1 MFTQISSLLKLFPI
15 AIQESEQIYRPEVP
29 LLPGLEKFAQTNNI
43 SFLYSLDTFDI
54 VIISLY
60 FGILFILSLYG
71 FYRLKLVYLFF
82 RYLPHA
88 PKPKTEF
95 SELPK
100 VTVQLPLFNEMYVV
114 ERLIESVAAIDYP
127 RELLEIQVL
136 DDSTDETIAIAS
148 CVVEQYK
155 KQGFDI
161 VYLHRTDRTGF
172 KAGALEAGLKSAK
185 GQFVAVFDAD
195 FLPRP
200 DCIKKMI
207 HYFTDEKIGMVQM
220 RWSHINGDYSLLTKI
235 QSIMLDGHFVVEQ
248 MARNR
253 SGSFFNFNGTAGMW
267 RREAIEYSGGWQHD
281 TLTEDT
287 DLSYRAQLMGWRF
300 VYLLDEDVPAELPVE
315 INAFKAQQRRWAKGL
330 IQVAIKL
337 LGRMLKNDNLPTRVK
352 VEMFFRLTNNIA
364 APLMILLALLHL
376 PVLIVR
382 YNQGFFHL
390 LLFDVPILLFSS
402 LSVIAFYG
410 SAQYYLHPTTWKKRL
425 KYLPLVMGMGIGLTF
440 SNARAVIEAILGVQS
455 SFVRTPKYKVESRQ
469 DNWLSQAM
477 KYRRNMGLIP
487 YLEVLTAIYF
497 VATIYYAFTRSILGT
512 IPFLFIFLFGYGYTG
527 IMSMFQSTWQR
538 FFKTK

>member
-1 MFTQISSLLKLFPI
+1 MFTQISSLLKLFTI

-88 PKPKTEF
+88 PKPKSEF
-95 SELPK
+95 PELPK

-114 ERLIESVAAIDYP
+114 ERLIEAVAAIDYP

-148 CVVEQYK
+148 RVVAEYQ

-300 VYLLDEDVPAELPVE
+300 VYLLDEDAPAELPVE

-440 SNARAVIEAILGVQS
+440 SNARAVIEALFGVQS
-455 SFVRTPKYKVESRQ
+455 SFVRTPKYKVESRK

-497 VATIYYAFTRSILGT
+497 VVTIYYAFTRSILGT
-512 IPFLFIFLFGYGYTG
+512 IPFLLIFLFGYGYTG

-538 FFKTK
+538 LFKAK

>member
-1 MFTQISSLLKLFPI
+1 MFSQVFSLLYLLPF
-15 AIQESEQIYRPEVP
+15 AVESNEPYRPSIP
-29 LLPGLEKFAQTNNI
+29 TLPGLEKFAQTNNI
-43 SFLYSLDTFDI
+43 SFLATLDTFDL

-71 FYRLKLVYLFF
+71 FYRLKLVYTFF
-82 RYLPHA
+82 RYLKYS
-88 PKPKTEF
+88 PKPKSEF
-95 SELPK
+95 TSLPK
-100 VTVQLPLFNEMYVV
+100 VTVQLPLFNELYVV
-114 ERLIESVAAIDYP
+114 ERLIEATTQIDYP
-127 RELLEIQVL
+127 KELLEIQVL
-136 DDSTDETIAIAS
+136 DDSTDETVEIAS
-148 CVVEQYK
+148 KVVEEYRK
-155 KQGFDI
+155 KGFDI
-161 VYLHRTDRTGF
+161 SYIHRTNRTGF
-172 KAGALEAGLKSAK
+172 KAGALEEGLKVAK

-195 FLPRP
+195 FLPTKE
-200 DCIKKMI
+200 CLKKMI
-207 HYFTDEKIGMVQM
+207 HFFTDEKIGMVQM

-300 VYLLDEDVPAELPVE
+300 IYLLEDSVPAELPVE

-330 IQVAIKL
+330 IQVAKKL
-337 LGRMLKNDNLPTRVK
+337 LGRIIRNPNLPTRVK
-352 VEMFFRLTNNIA
+352 VELFFRLTNNVA

-402 LSVIAFYG
+402 ISVVAFYG
-410 SAQYYLHPTTWKKRL
+410 AAQYYLHPKSWKSRL

-440 SNARAVIEAILGVQS
+440 SNARAVLEALLGIES
-455 SFVRTPKYKVESRQ
+455 SFVRTPKYKVVSNN
-469 DNWLSQAM
+469 DGWLAQAM
-477 KYRRNMGLIP
+477 KYRRSKGLIP

-497 VATIYYAFTRSILGT
+497 ALTIYYAFSRSIYGT
-512 IPFLFIFLFGYGYTG
+512 IPFLFIFLFGYGYAGT
-527 IMSMFQSTWQR
+527 MSMFQSTWQKL
-538 FFKTK
+538 FKR

>member
-1 MFTQISSLLKLFPI
+1 MFTQISLLSKLFPI
-15 AIQESEQIYRPEVP
+15 AIQESEQFYRPEVP
-29 LLPGLEKFAQTNNI
+29 MLPGLEKFAQTNNI

-88 PKPKTEF
+88 PKPKAEF

-114 ERLIESVAAIDYP
+114 ERLIEAVAAIDYP
-127 RELLEIQVL
+127 KELLEIQVL

-148 CVVEQYK
+148 QVVEQYK
-155 KQGFDI
+155 KQGFNI

-235 QSIMLDGHFVVEQ
+235 QSIMLDGHFVIEQ

-300 VYLLDEDVPAELPVE
+300 VYLLDEDSPAELPVE

-410 SAQYYLHPTTWKKRL
+410 SAQYYLHPKTWKKRL

-440 SNARAVIEAILGVQS
+440 SNARAVIEALFGIQS
-455 SFVRTPKYKVESRQ
+455 SFVRTPKYKVESRK

-497 VATIYYAFTRSILGT
+497 IATIYYAFTRSILGT

-538 FFKTK
+538 LFKAK

>member
-1 MFTQISSLLKLFPI
+1 MFTQISSLSKLFPI
-15 AIQESEQIYRPEVP
+15 AIQESEQFYRPEVP
-29 LLPGLEKFAQTNNI
+29 MLPGLEKFAQTNNI

-88 PKPKTEF
+88 PKPKAEF

-114 ERLIESVAAIDYP
+114 ERLIEAVAAIDYP
-127 RELLEIQVL
+127 KELLEIQVL

-148 CVVEQYK
+148 QVVAEYQK
-155 KQGFDI
+155 RGFDI

-195 FLPRP
+195 FLPTP
-200 DCIKKMI
+200 GCIKKMI

-235 QSIMLDGHFVVEQ
+235 QSIMLDGHFVIEQ

-300 VYLLDEDVPAELPVE
+300 VYLLDDAVPAELPVE

-440 SNARAVIEAILGVQS
+440 SNARAVIEALFGIQS
-455 SFVRTPKYKVESRQ
+455 SFVRTPKYKVENRK

-538 FFKTK
+538 LFKAK

>member
-538 FFKTK
+538 FFKAK

>member
-1 MFTQISSLLKLFPI
+1 MFTQISSLLKLFPV

-88 PKPKTEF
+88 PKPKSEF

-114 ERLIESVAAIDYP
+114 ERLIEAVAAIDYP

-148 CVVEQYK
+148 RVVAEYQ

-161 VYLHRTDRTGF
+161 SYLHRTDRTGF
-172 KAGALEAGLKSAK
+172 KAGALEAGLKNAK

-300 VYLLDEDVPAELPVE
+300 VYLLDEDAPAELPVE

-440 SNARAVIEAILGVQS
+440 SNARAVIEALFGVQS
-455 SFVRTPKYKVESRQ
+455 SFVRTPKYKVESRK

-497 VATIYYAFTRSILGT
+497 VVTIYYAFTRSILGT

-538 FFKTK
+538 FFKAK

>member
-1 MFTQISSLLKLFPI
+1 MFTKISSLLKLFPV

-88 PKPKTEF
+88 PKPKAEF

-114 ERLIESVAAIDYP
+114 ERLIEAVAAIDYP
-127 RELLEIQVL
+127 KELLEIQVL

-148 CVVEQYK
+148 RVVEQYQ

-161 VYLHRTDRTGF
+161 SYLHRTDRTGF

-300 VYLLDEDVPAELPVE
+300 VYLLDEDAPAELPVE

-440 SNARAVIEAILGVQS
+440 SNARAVIEALFGVQS
-455 SFVRTPKYKVESRQ
+455 SFVRTPKYKVESRK

-538 FFKTK
+538 FFKAK

>member
-1 MFTQISSLLKLFPI
+1 MFTQISSLLKLFSV

-88 PKPKTEF
+88 PKPKAEF

-114 ERLIESVAAIDYP
+114 ERLIEAVAAIDYP
-127 RELLEIQVL
+127 KELLEIQVL

-148 CVVEQYK
+148 GVVEQYQ

-300 VYLLDEDVPAELPVE
+300 VYLLDEDAPAELPVE

-440 SNARAVIEAILGVQS
+440 SNARAVIEALFGVQS
-455 SFVRTPKYKVESRQ
+455 SFVRTPKYKVESRK

-497 VATIYYAFTRSILGT
+497 LATIYYAFSRSILGT

-538 FFKTK
+538 FFKAK

>member
-1 MFTQISSLLKLFPI
+1 MFTQISSLLKLFTI

-82 RYLPHA
+82 RYLPHT
-88 PKPKTEF
+88 PKPKSEF
-95 SELPK
+95 PELPK

-114 ERLIESVAAIDYP
+114 ERLIEAVAAIDYP

-148 CVVEQYK
+148 RVVAEYQ

-172 KAGALEAGLKSAK
+172 KAGALEAGLKNAK

-300 VYLLDEDVPAELPVE
+300 VYLLDEDAPAELPVE

-440 SNARAVIEAILGVQS
+440 SNARAVIEALFGVQS
-455 SFVRTPKYKVESRQ
+455 SFVRTPKYKVESRK

-497 VATIYYAFTRSILGT
+497 VVTIYYAFTRSILGT

-538 FFKTK
+538 FFKAK